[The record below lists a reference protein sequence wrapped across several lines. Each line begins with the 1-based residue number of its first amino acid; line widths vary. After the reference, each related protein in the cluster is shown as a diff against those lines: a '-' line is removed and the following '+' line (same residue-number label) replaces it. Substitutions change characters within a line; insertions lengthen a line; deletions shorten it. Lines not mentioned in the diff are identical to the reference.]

1 MSIKAIQFLVPAAI
15 IFHGIGHIMGILTAL
30 KIINTETWHSR
41 SWLLTNALGDTP
53 TRIIALI
60 LWVICVVGFIAAGA
74 GAFGWQVTAANWR
87 MIVVVV
93 SIVSLVTLAV
103 FWNAFAVFFPN
114 KLGCIVFN
122 VAALVSILML
132 NWPSTEIIP

>member
-1 MSIKAIQFLVPAAI
+1 MSIKTIQLIIPLAI

-30 KIINTETWHSR
+30 KVISTETWHSR
-41 SWLLTNALGDTP
+41 SWLLTNALGDTT

-60 LWVICVVGFIAAGA
+60 LWSITVIGFIAAGA
-74 GAFGWQVTAANWR
+74 GAFGWQVTAGNWR
-87 MIVVVV
+87 MILVVT
-93 SIVSLVTLAV
+93 SIVSLITLAV

-114 KLGCIVFN
+114 KVGCIAFN
-122 VAALVSILML
+122 IAALVGILML